1 MERHVARIGSR
12 SGGFAPTPSSPSRMT
27 MGAAMPAHVSAAID
41 SCVRRVGSPTFAEG
55 PISVTPGSTSPLLE
69 GTPPR
74 TSGGLR
80 RRSAS
85 FLRIS
90 SLQSASL
97 KASRTS
103 IFHPHRCRHCAATKA
118 SPALCPFPA
127 KTMHRPGLTKNF
139 VTACA
144 TPAPAL
150 FISASTCTP
159 LANAASSAAR
169 ICAEVKIGKSNQ
181 PSRSD
186 EPVRASESAGF
197 DELFFLRALF
207 LCERFE
213 RRRSDFA
220 TLV

>member
-1 MERHVARIGSR
+1 MERHAARIGSR

-27 MGAAMPAHVSAAID
+27 SGAAVPAHVSVVID
-41 SCVRRVGSPTFAEG
+41 SSAPRVCSATPTDNAT
-55 PISVTPGSTSPLLE
+55 SVTPTSASAPLE

-80 RRSAS
+80 RRSPS
-85 FLRIS
+85 FLRVS
-90 SLQSASL
+90 SLQSTSL

-103 IFHPHRCRHCAATKA
+103 IFHPHRCKHCAANNA

-127 KTMHRPGLTKNF
+127 KTMHRPGLAKNF
-139 VTACA
+139 LTVCA

-169 ICAEVKIGKSNQ
+169 ICAEVKIGRSNQ

-186 EPVRASESAGF
+186 EPLRASESAGF
-197 DELFFLRALF
+197 EELFFLRALF
-207 LCERFE
+207 LWERLE
-213 RRRSDFA
+213 WRRSDFA